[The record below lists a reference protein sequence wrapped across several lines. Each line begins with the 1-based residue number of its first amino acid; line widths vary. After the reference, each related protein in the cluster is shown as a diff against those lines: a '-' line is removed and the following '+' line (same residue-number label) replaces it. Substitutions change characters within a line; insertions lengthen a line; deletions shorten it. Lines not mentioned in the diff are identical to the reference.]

1 VSRNGTVRNTD
12 SFFKDE
18 TVETRKITLTPNLLR
33 DDSAPGTL
41 RPSDIMKERQS
52 SSFDLDKTDRFKEDK
67 KKEKK
72 GVLSIFKRKKDKK
85 SKYME
90 GEAVTSK
97 TSSELSRESPPSSER
112 TSLQQEVTV
121 QRKPSKGKLQKANIN
136 GQRNIMSPTGPG
148 VQSSIDKST
157 ADSTPLESNTSS
169 RAESPEKPTNGP
181 NDKTTHSIPASQT
194 LTKKSSLRDPS
205 SQSPDAADRLSESP
219 VHVTAADAE
228 PPALVRDSSSDSDDV
243 RSFQDTP
250 SPQLPNGVSLDVS
263 NHDRAMSNGIHGHS
277 PISPIAAQL
286 GVGSGI
292 PSALSR
298 MPPHP
303 TRSPPPQPGGDRSPL
318 TVVPSSNYP
327 DRQGSTSTT
336 ASAAPSSTPSTPV
349 WSDASLRQYLDESG
363 TSDIRDL
370 LLLTRD
376 TTGIV
381 PVGADHPLMA
391 NLFVEERG
399 KVREMGAALD
409 GLLDNWIEKKMRS
422 KSALGQRK
430 PSKT

>member
-1 VSRNGTVRNTD
+1 
-12 SFFKDE
+12 
-18 TVETRKITLTPNLLR
+18 
-33 DDSAPGTL
+33 
-41 RPSDIMKERQS
+41 MKERQS
-52 SSFDLDKTDRFKEDK
+52 SSFDLDKNDRFKEDK

-85 SKYME
+85 SKYMD

-97 TSSELSRESPPSSER
+97 TSSELSRESPVSNEKVAI
-112 TSLQQEVTV
+112 QQESTV
-121 QRKPSKGKLQKANIN
+121 QRKPSKRLQKN

-148 VQSSIDKST
+148 PQSSVDKST
-157 ADSTPLESNTSS
+157 ADSTPFESNSSS
-169 RAESPEKPTNGP
+169 RAESPEKSTAVEDGGLRSTANDSTVRSSPPGQGPT
-181 NDKTTHSIPASQT
+181 KVSSTSTSQD
-194 LTKKSSLRDPS
+194 SSSHAPD
-205 SQSPDAADRLSESP
+205 QSGRLSESP
-219 VHVTAADAE
+219 VHINPADAE

-243 RSFQDTP
+243 RSFQETP
-250 SPQLPNGVSLDVS
+250 SPQLPNGMSMDTS
-263 NHDRAMSNGIHGHS
+263 QHDRTISNSIHPHS
-277 PISPIAAQL
+277 PISPTSAQL
-286 GVGSGI
+286 GVGTGI

-318 TVVPSSNYP
+318 TVVPSSTYI

-422 KSALGQRK
+422 KSALGHRK
-430 PSKT
+430 PPKSS